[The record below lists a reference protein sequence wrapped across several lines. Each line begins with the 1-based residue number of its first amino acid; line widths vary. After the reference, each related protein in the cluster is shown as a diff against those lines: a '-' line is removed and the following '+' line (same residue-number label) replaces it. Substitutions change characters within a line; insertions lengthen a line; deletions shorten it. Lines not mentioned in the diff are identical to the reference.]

1 MVDESFIF
9 IDDGISGAEFTNRP
23 GFLRLMNALR
33 PRAPFQALIMSDE
46 SRLVREAIE
55 TAYALKQIITAG
67 VRVFFY
73 LENRER
79 TLEKRLNT
87 IEGELSNLSETA
99 ARGGAGP
106 AVLEALTRRDSER
119 RDLMAERARLDRV
132 TPQIKRADA

>member
-1 MVDESFIF
+1 
-9 IDDGISGAEFTNRP
+9 
-23 GFLRLMNALR
+23 
-33 PRAPFQALIMSDE
+33 MSDE